1 MLLPSSQTD
10 LGLAAVS
17 SYHHQ
22 RHRHR
27 HRHRLRQ
34 VKEQGRNDEGS
45 PQDSRRLL
53 LQLLL
58 AMGFLDCLLRSAL
71 GMDCEPAPAADAL
84 HCHLTAMVT
93 VTICCPVRP
102 PRKVTECW
110 R

>member
-1 MLLPSSQTD
+1 
-10 LGLAAVS
+10 
-17 SYHHQ
+17 
-22 RHRHR
+22 
-27 HRHRLRQ
+27 

-53 LQLLL
+53 LQLLLLLLL

-110 R
+110 RRS

>member
-1 MLLPSSQTD
+1 
-10 LGLAAVS
+10 
-17 SYHHQ
+17 
-22 RHRHR
+22 
-27 HRHRLRQ
+27 

-58 AMGFLDCLLRSAL
+58 LLLAMGFLDCLLRSAL
-71 GMDCEPAPAADAL
+71 GMDCEPAPAAAAAAADAAADAL

-110 R
+110 RRS